1 MNKFPDMKGLQFNAS
16 FTGVFGRNRKAKF
29 ESKELTNLVKEEQDI
44 TDWIK
49 DPRNIQYL
57 EDLVKCWMKDMLKVK
72 SVQGDV
78 RIDCN
83 ERDTETG
90 AIAFPGTT
98 VHRFTF

>member
-1 MNKFPDMKGLQFNAS
+1 MNKFPDMKGLRYMAS

-29 ESKELTNLVKEEQDI
+29 TVEIIQD
-44 TDWIK
+44 
-49 DPRNIQYL
+49 
-57 EDLVKCWMKDMLKVK
+57 CMKDSDPMVASIAFLEEITRLWMIKLGVK
-72 SVQGDV
+72 SVQGEV

-83 ERDTETG
+83 ERDIKTG